1 MRTGMRLAA
10 AAAALGLLLGGSLAA
25 AQAAPSVGPTAPAL
39 GPAPT
44 HLHGHGSAHLTVRE
58 QLGVAVVRASTAA
71 YHNLGIAQARG
82 YAILADT
89 AGKTCIDEPGVGGM
103 GVHYV
108 NGDLVGDPAIRASQP
123 EAVVYAPAA
132 NGRLELAAVEYVVI
146 KSAWDATHSSAPSLF
161 GHEFMVTDAPNRY
174 GLPAFYSLH
183 VWAWDHNP
191 MGTFEMW
198 NPDVVCP

>member
-1 MRTGMRLAA
+1 MRLAA
-10 AAAALGLLLGGSLAA
+10 AAAALGLLLAAPVAA
-25 AQAAPSVGPTAPAL
+25 AQAAPSAGSAAPSL
-39 GPAPT
+39 GQVQT
-44 HLHGHGSAHLTVRE
+44 HEHGHGSEHLTLRE

-71 YHNLGIAQARG
+71 YHSLGIAQARG
-82 YAILADT
+82 YSILADT
-89 AGKTCIDEPGVGGM
+89 AGKTCIDEPGMGGM

-108 NGDLVGDPAIRASQP
+108 NGDLVGDPAIRAWQP
-123 EAVVYAPAA
+123 EAVVYAPTAS
-132 NGRLELAAVEYVVI
+132 GRLQLAAVEYVVI
-146 KSAWDATHSSAPSLF
+146 KSAWDATHVSAPSLF

>member
-1 MRTGMRLAA
+1 VRTGSRLAA
-10 AAAALGLLLGGSLAA
+10 AAAALGLLLGGPVAA
-25 AQAAPSVGPTAPAL
+25 AQAAPSVGAGAPSL
-39 GPAPT
+39 GQVQT
-44 HLHGHGSAHLTVRE
+44 HERGHGSEHLTLRE

-82 YAILADT
+82 YSILADT
-89 AGKTCIDEPGVGGM
+89 AGKTCIDEPGMGGM

-108 NGDLVGDPAIRASQP
+108 NGDLVGDPAIRAWQP
-123 EAVVYAPAA
+123 EAVVYAPTA
-132 NGRLELAAVEYVVI
+132 NGRLQLAAVEYVVI

>member
-1 MRTGMRLAA
+1 MSIRMRRAA
-10 AAAALGLLLGGSLAA
+10 AAGALALVLGGTIATAA
-25 AQAAPSVGPTAPAL
+25 SAQSTGSAQLQTHRHSHSTGGPTARDQIGL
-39 GPAPT
+39 
-44 HLHGHGSAHLTVRE
+44 
-58 QLGVAVVRASTAA
+58 AVVRAATAA
-71 YHNLGIAQARG
+71 YHDVRIAQANG

-89 AGKTCIDEPGVGGM
+89 AGKTCIDQPGVGGM

-108 NGDLVGDPAIRASQP
+108 DADLVGDPAIDARQP
-123 EAVVYAPAA
+123 EAVVYRPTA
-132 NGRLELAAVEYVVI
+132 NGRLRLAAAEYVVI
-146 KSAWDATHSSAPSLF
+146 KSAWDAGHAAPPSLF

>member
-1 MRTGMRLAA
+1 MRLAA
-10 AAAALGLLLGGSLAA
+10 ATAALGLLLGGPVAT
-25 AQAAPSVGPTAPAL
+25 AQATPSYGQL
-39 GPAPT
+39 QT
-44 HLHGHGSAHLTVRE
+44 HAQVQTHEHGHGSEHLTLRE

-82 YAILADT
+82 YSILADI
-89 AGKTCIDEPGVGGM
+89 AGKTCIDEPGMGGM

-108 NGDLVGDPAIRASQP
+108 NGDLVGDPAIKAWQP
-123 EAVVYAPAA
+123 EAVVYAPTAD
-132 NGRLELAAVEYVVI
+132 GHLQLAAVEYVVI
-146 KSAWDATHSSAPSLF
+146 KSAWDAAHSSAPSLF

>member
-1 MRTGMRLAA
+1 
-10 AAAALGLLLGGSLAA
+10 
-25 AQAAPSVGPTAPAL
+25 
-39 GPAPT
+39 
-44 HLHGHGSAHLTVRE
+44 
-58 QLGVAVVRASTAA
+58 
-71 YHNLGIAQARG
+71 
-82 YAILADT
+82 
-89 AGKTCIDEPGVGGM
+89 M

-108 NGDLVGDPAIRASQP
+108 NGDLVGDPAIK
-123 EAVVYAPAA
+123 AVAA
-132 NGRLELAAVEYVVI
+132 RGGRLRAGGDGRLQLAAVEYVVI
-146 KSAWDATHSSAPSLF
+146 KSAWDANHSAPPSLF

>member
-1 MRTGMRLAA
+1 MSIRMRLAA
-10 AAAALGLLLGGSLAA
+10 AAGTLALLMAVPVATAQATPSAGRPAAAVATAASHAGHGPEHLTLRERLGL
-25 AQAAPSVGPTAPAL
+25 AL
-39 GPAPT
+39 
-44 HLHGHGSAHLTVRE
+44 
-58 QLGVAVVRASTAA
+58 VRASTAA

-82 YAILADT
+82 YSILADT
-89 AGKTCIDEPGVGGM
+89 AGKTCIDEPGMGAM

-108 NGDLVGDPAIRASQP
+108 NGDLVGDPAIRAWQP
-123 EAVVYAPAA
+123 EAMVYAPTA
-132 NGRLELAAVEYVVI
+132 NGGLQLAAVEYVVI
-146 KSAWDATHSSAPSLF
+146 KSAWDANHSAPPSLF

-191 MGTFEMW
+191 AGTFEMW